1 MGAMHL
7 RSRFAPLLLALT
19 LLPAALPAQDL
30 PPPRPVKKSPPP
42 ESGGTAA
49 SPRDK
54 GTPKGGKGDG
64 GEKATGGQVAVLFRA
79 DEDCRLTIDDETT
92 LDLKG
97 GEGRKLPLAPGQHLV
112 AARAA
117 DGTRSWEETVEVKGG
132 GQLVVRIDFRSSPSV
147 FLTPEEFDRR
157 AGEMAIAFADLE
169 KAAEALDLKLRK
181 SFGFLDATLSTNL
194 YVAQQEIRRRLEDPR
209 FLESR
214 DPKRRAAADDIRRA
228 QKSADLFVELSAK
241 ALVAAQ
247 NKNGWQGE
255 PNDLYS
261 QAIARLPSAR
271 WNSETFALLG
281 GSAPFLAALPADVK
295 RRFRIPLAAGDF
307 DLGAESLSAEPRRV
321 LLVRPKSAAAEAGF
335 EPGDLLT
342 KVAGEA
348 AVSLDDLARRL
359 AKPGAV
365 VEVTVEREGKAK
377 SLRVR
382 GGAAP
387 RP

>member
-1 MGAMHL
+1 MHL
-7 RSRFAPLLLALT
+7 RSRLPLLLLGLI
-19 LLPAALPAQDL
+19 LLPAALSAQDL

-42 ESGGTAA
+42 ETGGTAA
-49 SPRDK
+49 TSRDK
-54 GTPKGGKGDG
+54 GTAKGTKGDG
-64 GEKATGGQVAVLFRA
+64 GEKTTGGQVSVLFRS
-79 DEDCRLTIDDETT
+79 DENCRLTIDDETT
-92 LDLKG
+92 LDLAG
-97 GEGRKLPLAPGQHLV
+97 GEGKKLPLSPGQHLV
-112 AARAA
+112 TARAA

-132 GQLVVRIDFRSSPSV
+132 GQMVVRIDFRASPSV

-157 AGEMAIAFADLE
+157 AGEMAVAFADLE
-169 KAAEALDLKLRK
+169 KAAEALDLRLKK

-214 DPKRRAAADDIRRA
+214 DPKRRSAADDIRRA

-261 QAIARLPSAR
+261 QAIARLPSVR
-271 WNSETFALLG
+271 WNSETFSLLG
-281 GSAPFLAALPADVK
+281 GSAAFLAGLPADVK
-295 RRFRIPLAAGDF
+295 RRFRFPLAAGEF

-321 LLVRPKSAAAEAGF
+321 LLVRPKSAAAEAGL

-342 KVAGEA
+342 KVGGEA
-348 AVSLDDLARRL
+348 AISLDDLARRL

-365 VEVTVEREGKAK
+365 VEITVEREGKPK

-382 GGAAP
+382 GGAPP